1 MNIQVRYYS
10 RSGNTK
16 ILAEAIAKG
25 VNVEAMSVDKSEALI
40 NEKVNCLFIGG
51 ALYAYGLDKKL
62 KSFLAKL
69 NPKNID
75 KAVVFSTSWISKHSI
90 DLIKKALIDKGIK
103 VEEEYFYAKNK
114 PTDVE
119 LKEAEN
125 FAKKFIR
132 K

>member
-16 ILAEAIAKG
+16 FLAEAIEKG
-25 VNVEAMSVDKSEALI
+25 VNVEAMTVDKSEALI

-69 NPKNID
+69 NPEYID

-103 VEEEYFYAKNK
+103 VEIERDNLY
-114 PTDVE
+114 V
-119 LKEAEN
+119 
-125 FAKKFIR
+125 
-132 K
+132 